1 MTTILD
7 RLDELEKRAAK
18 ARAILASNS
27 CQTAAEFDA
36 AEADMAA
43 VQQPAIRNLRALIEA
58 ARALAPFALCSAVF
72 DDSWHDN
79 DELAIERVL
88 DERAGP
94 LLFTIKVGQLR
105 QARAALAPLMEK
117 ADG

>member
-1 MTTILD
+1 MTILD

-43 VQQPAIRNLRALIEA
+43 VQQPAIRNLRALIDA
-58 ARALAPFALCSAVF
+58 ARALDAVRPYF
-72 DDSWHDN
+72 EGEHAYDHPHCKQ
-79 DELAIERVL
+79 I
-88 DERAGP
+88 
-94 LLFTIKVGQLR
+94 
-105 QARAALAPLMEK
+105 RAALAPLMEK